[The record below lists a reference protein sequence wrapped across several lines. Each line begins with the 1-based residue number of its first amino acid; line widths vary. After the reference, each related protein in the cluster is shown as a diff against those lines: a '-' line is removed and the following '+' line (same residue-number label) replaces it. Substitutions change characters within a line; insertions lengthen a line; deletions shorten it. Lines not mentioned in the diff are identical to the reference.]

1 MNELERADAE
11 ARECA
16 IDPHR
21 SILLQAPAG
30 SGKTSV
36 LTQRFLRLL
45 CTVDEPGAIL
55 AITFTRK
62 AAAEMRSRVTRALRG
77 QIGADDPCAAELRS
91 LSHAAVRHAAARGW
105 NLAQNPATLRIQT
118 IDSFTY
124 WLASQ
129 LPIAARAGGT
139 LRVTETPHELYRRA
153 ARRTLLAAEGAA
165 VLGADTELLFE
176 RLDNQWNHVERLLAD
191 MLGQRAHW
199 LRYVLQTEPGELCA
213 RVNASLANIIR
224 GQLAAAREH
233 LPRALRL
240 AAQALPGVGPL
251 GSEPTHLSAWKRLAA
266 STMTGGR
273 WRARLTEELLGSGYA
288 QRAAREA
295 LKACIAELR
304 AVPGSAEMLLAVTA
318 LPAAALSEPEE
329 AAIAALSRVLERAA
343 LELHAEFAA
352 QGRVDY
358 TYVTGAAREA
368 LMDAG
373 LPTELALRT
382 GLALTHILVDEF
394 QDTSLAQFQLLET
407 LTAAWQEGDGR
418 TLFIV
423 GDPMQSIYRFRD
435 AEVGLFITAREHGI
449 GNIRLIPLRLMRN
462 FRAAP
467 QLVAWTN
474 GVFTQ
479 VFPAADELRAGAIA
493 FSAAVA
499 ARLAVQASAPADAV
513 VQLRLFP
520 GDRMAEARAI
530 AARITEL
537 RRRDREASVA
547 VLVAA
552 HAHAVA
558 IVNALRTVGV
568 EVLGVDL
575 VPLAER
581 PIVRDLVQLARA
593 LHDLGDR
600 SAWLAVLRAPWCG
613 ASLATLTALSGPEE
627 SQLIWEALADSTRL
641 ARCAPADLVR
651 VTRVR
656 EVLTGALE
664 RRDSGP
670 AADWLEATWVQLGA
684 PDAYPRTELQDA
696 RIFFTALAERAAAFE
711 WRGPEDFEA
720 LLQDLHSGTETAGA
734 NPVQIMTIHRAKGLE
749 FDHVFVPGLDRGVGA
764 GERALLRWI
773 DLPRERGESDLIVAP
788 AASIGGEGEGELSS
802 FLAGLLTMRAAHERK
817 RLMYVAATRARQT
830 LHLSGAPRVRSGGR
844 LDPEPRT
851 LLACLWPALAERFE
865 VQAAAP
871 PPAATRAPVLP
882 LRRLSDAWRA
892 PDMPPAAQLPHL
904 PLERAS
910 IEPPEFS
917 WVGETQR
924 HIGTVVH
931 ALLARLADAPSLP
944 TREQLEAQREALLRQ
959 LRREGVPE
967 RERAQAADL
976 VMTALARTLAD
987 ERGRWILGAGHREAH
1002 SELAL
1007 TGLAAGRLRSV
1018 VIDRS
1023 FVDHTGTRWVIDY
1036 KTSRHEGGGLES
1048 FLDQE
1053 MQRYQAQ
1060 LSTYVALTR
1069 ALGPQPVRAALYFPL
1084 LGAFREC
1091 QNVPARENGRLPEA
1105 SGEPR

>member
-1 MNELERADAE
+1 MNELSRADAE
-11 ARECA
+11 ARERA
-16 IDPHR
+16 IDPDR

-30 SGKTSV
+30 SGKTSM
-36 LTQRFLRLL
+36 LTQRYLRLL
-45 CTVDEPGAIL
+45 CTVDEPDAIL

-62 AAAEMRSRVTRALRG
+62 AAAEMRARVTHALRG
-77 QIGADDPCAAELRS
+77 EIAADDPCAAELRA
-91 LSHAAVRHAAARGW
+91 LTGAALRHAALRGW
-105 NLAQNPATLRIQT
+105 NLAQDPGALRIQT

-139 LRVTETPHELYRRA
+139 LRVTETPQELYRHA
-153 ARRTLLAAEGAA
+153 ARRTLLAAEADA

-176 RLDNQWNHVERLLAD
+176 RLDNHWNNVERLLAE

-199 LRYVLQTEPGELCA
+199 LRYVLQTAPGELCA
-213 RVNASLANIIR
+213 RVNASLAHII
-224 GQLAAAREH
+224 GAHLEAASER
-233 LPRALRL
+233 LPPTLRL
-240 AAQALPGVGPL
+240 AAQELPGVGPL
-251 GSEPTHLSAWKRLAA
+251 GSDPTHLGAWKRLAGC
-266 STMTGGR
+266 TLTGGR
-273 WRARLTEELLGSGYA
+273 WRVRLTEELLGPAYA
-288 QRAAREA
+288 GAAAREA
-295 LKACIAELR
+295 LRSCIGQLS
-304 AVPGSAEMLLAVTA
+304 AVPGSAELLQGVAT
-318 LPAAALSEPEE
+318 LPAAALSAADE

-343 LELHAEFAA
+343 RELHLEFAQ

-358 TYVTGAAREA
+358 TYVTGAARAA
-368 LMDAG
+368 LTEAG

-382 GLALTHILVDEF
+382 GLAFTHILVDEF
-394 QDTSLAQFQLLET
+394 QDTSLAQFQLLES

-435 AEVGLFITAREHGI
+435 AEVGLFISAREHGI
-449 GNIRLIPLRLMRN
+449 GNVRLTPLRLTRN
-462 FRAAP
+462 FRATPA
-467 QLVAWTN
+467 LVDWTN
-474 GVFTQ
+474 EVFAQ

-493 FSAAVA
+493 FSASVA
-499 ARLAVQASAPADAV
+499 ARAPTDGSPPPEDAS

-520 GDRMAEARAI
+520 GDRDAEARAI

-537 RRRDREASVA
+537 RGRDSQARVA

-552 HAHAVA
+552 HAHAVP

-613 ASLATLTALSGPEE
+613 ASLATLTALSAPEDP
-627 SQLIWEALADSTRL
+627 QLIWEALADAGRL
-641 ARCAPADLVR
+641 ARCAPRDLVR
-651 VTRVR
+651 LARVR
-656 EVLTGALE
+656 EVLAGALE
-664 RRDSGP
+664 RRDGGP

-684 PDAYPRTELQDA
+684 PDAYPRAQLAQA
-696 RIFFTALAERAAAFE
+696 RVFFTALAERAAAFE
-711 WRGPEDFEA
+711 WRGPEDFAA
-720 LLQDLHSGTETAGA
+720 LLHDLYSGPEAPGV
-734 NPVQIMTIHRAKGLE
+734 NPVQVMTIHRAKGLQ
-749 FDHVFVPGLDRGVGA
+749 FDHVFVPGLDRSVGA
-764 GERALLRWI
+764 GERPLLRWI
-773 DLPRERGESDLIVAP
+773 DLPRERGLSDLIVAP
-788 AASIGGEGEGELSS
+788 APTIGEEGGGELSS
-802 FLAGLLTMRAAHERK
+802 YLAGLLTTRARHERT

-830 LHLSGAPRVRSGGR
+830 LHLSGAPKMRAGGR

-851 LLACLWPALAERFE
+851 LLACLWPALAERFQI
-865 VQAAAP
+865 QAAPADCAP
-871 PPAATRAPVLP
+871 TAQRAQALP

-892 PDMPPAAQLPHL
+892 PQVPAAAPLPHL

-931 ALLARLADAPSLP
+931 ALLARVADAPALP
-944 TREQLEAQREALLRQ
+944 TGEQLEAQRDAVLRQ

-967 RERAQAADL
+967 RERAAATDL
-976 VMTALARTLAD
+976 VLTALARTVAD

-1007 TGLAAGRLRSV
+1007 TGVTAGRLRSV
-1018 VIDRS
+1018 VIDRC
-1023 FVDHTGTRWVIDY
+1023 FVDDTGTRWVIDY

-1053 MQRYQAQ
+1053 MQRYQGQ
-1060 LSTYVALTR
+1060 LSGYVALAR

-1084 LGAFREC
+1084 LGAFREL
-1091 QNVPARENGRLPEA
+1091 A
-1105 SGEPR
+1105 

>member
-1 MNELERADAE
+1 MNELSRADAE
-11 ARECA
+11 ARERA
-16 IDPHR
+16 IDPDR

-30 SGKTSV
+30 SGKTSM
-36 LTQRFLRLL
+36 LTQRYLRLL
-45 CTVDEPGAIL
+45 CTVDEPDAIL

-62 AAAEMRSRVTRALRG
+62 AAAEMRARVTHALRG
-77 QIGADDPCAAELRS
+77 EIAAEDPCAAELRA
-91 LSHAAVRHAAARGW
+91 LTAAALRHAALRGW
-105 NLAQNPATLRIQT
+105 NLAQDPGALRIQT

-139 LRVTETPHELYRRA
+139 LRVTETPQELYRHA
-153 ARRTLLAAEGAA
+153 ARRTLLAAEADA

-176 RLDNQWNHVERLLAD
+176 RLDNHWNNVERLLAE

-199 LRYVLQTEPGELCA
+199 LRYVLQTAPGELCA
-213 RVNASLANIIR
+213 RVNASLAHII
-224 GQLAAAREH
+224 GAHLAAASER
-233 LPRALRL
+233 LPPTLQLAL
-240 AAQALPGVGPL
+240 QELPGVGPL
-251 GSEPTHLSAWKRLAA
+251 GSDPTHLGAWKRLAG
-266 STMTGGR
+266 STLTGGR
-273 WRARLTEELLGSGYA
+273 WRVRLTEELLGPAYA
-288 QRAAREA
+288 GAAAREA
-295 LKACIAELR
+295 LRSCIGQLS
-304 AVPGSAEMLLAVTA
+304 AVPGSAELLQGVAT
-318 LPAAALSEPEE
+318 LPAAALSAADE

-343 LELHAEFAA
+343 RELHLEFAQ

-358 TYVTGAAREA
+358 TYVTGAARAA
-368 LMDAG
+368 LTDAG

-382 GLALTHILVDEF
+382 GLAFTHILVDEF
-394 QDTSLAQFQLLET
+394 QDTSLAQFQLLES

-435 AEVGLFITAREHGI
+435 AEVGLFISAREHGI
-449 GNIRLIPLRLMRN
+449 GNVRLTPLRLTRN
-462 FRAAP
+462 FRATPA
-467 QLVAWTN
+467 LVDWTN
-474 GVFTQ
+474 EVFAQ

-493 FSAAVA
+493 FSASVA
-499 ARLAVQASAPADAV
+499 ARAPTDGSPPPEDAS

-520 GDRMAEARAI
+520 GDRDAEARAI

-537 RRRDREASVA
+537 RGRDSQARVA

-552 HAHAVA
+552 HAHAVP

-581 PIVRDLVQLARA
+581 PMVRDLVQLARA

-613 ASLATLTALSGPEE
+613 ASLATLTVLSGPEE
-627 SQLIWEALADSTRL
+627 PQLIWEALADAGRL
-641 ARCAPADLVR
+641 ARCAPRDLAR
-651 VTRVR
+651 LARVR
-656 EVLTGALE
+656 EVLAGALE
-664 RRDSGP
+664 RRDGGP

-684 PDAYPRTELQDA
+684 PDAYPRAQLADA
-696 RIFFTALAERAAAFE
+696 RVFFTALAERAAAFE
-711 WRGPEDFEA
+711 WRGPEDFAA
-720 LLQDLHSGTETAGA
+720 LLHDLYSGPEAPGV
-734 NPVQIMTIHRAKGLE
+734 NPVQIMTIHRAKGLQ
-749 FDHVFVPGLDRGVGA
+749 FDHVFVPGLDRSVGA
-764 GERALLRWI
+764 GERPLLRWI
-773 DLPRERGESDLIVAP
+773 DLPRERGLSDLIVAP
-788 AASIGGEGEGELSS
+788 APTIGEEGGGELSS
-802 FLAGLLTMRAAHERK
+802 YLAGLLTTRARHERT

-830 LHLSGAPRVRSGGR
+830 LHLSGAPKMRAGGR

-851 LLACLWPALAERFE
+851 LLACLWPALAERFQ
-865 VQAAAP
+865 VQAAPAGCAP
-871 PPAATRAPVLP
+871 TAQRAQALP

-892 PDMPPAAQLPHL
+892 PEVPAAAPLPHL

-931 ALLARLADAPSLP
+931 ALLARVADAPALP
-944 TREQLEAQREALLRQ
+944 TGEQLEAQRDAVLRQ

-967 RERAQAADL
+967 HERAEATDL
-976 VMTALARTLAD
+976 VLTALARTVAD

-1007 TGLAAGRLRSV
+1007 TGVTAGRLRSV
-1018 VIDRS
+1018 VIDRC
-1023 FVDHTGTRWVIDY
+1023 FVDDTGTRWVIDY

-1053 MQRYQAQ
+1053 MQRYQGQ
-1060 LSTYVALTR
+1060 LSGYVALAR

-1084 LGAFREC
+1084 LGAFRE
-1091 QNVPARENGRLPEA
+1091 LT
-1105 SGEPR
+1105 

>member
-1 MNELERADAE
+1 MNELSRADAE
-11 ARECA
+11 ARARA
-16 IDPHR
+16 IDPCC

-45 CTVDEPGAIL
+45 CTVQEPGAIL

-62 AAAEMRSRVTRALRG
+62 AAAEMRARVTHALRG
-77 QIGADDPCAAELRS
+77 EIAADDPCAAELRA
-91 LSHAAVRHAAARGW
+91 LAAAARRHATLRGW
-105 NLAQNPATLRIQT
+105 DLAQDPGALRIQT

-129 LPIAARAGGT
+129 LPIAARAGGA
-139 LRVTETPHELYRRA
+139 LRVTETPQELYRHA
-153 ARRTLLAAEGAA
+153 ARRTLLAAEGDT

-176 RLDNQWNHVERLLAD
+176 RLDNHWNNVERLLAD

-199 LRYVLQTEPGELCA
+199 LRYVLQTAPGELCA
-213 RVNASLANIIR
+213 RVNASLAHIVR
-224 GQLAAAREH
+224 GHLAAVSAH
-233 LPRALRL
+233 LPPTLRR
-240 AAQALPGVGPL
+240 AAQELPGVGPL
-251 GSEPTHLSAWKRLAA
+251 GGDPTHLGAWKRLAGC
-266 STMTGGR
+266 TLTDGR
-273 WRARLTEELLGSGYA
+273 WRVRLTEELLGPAYA
-288 QRAAREA
+288 ERSAREA
-295 LKACIAELR
+295 LRSCIGQLAS
-304 AVPGSAEMLLAVTA
+304 VPGSAEILQGVAT
-318 LPAAALSEPEE
+318 LPAAALSEADE
-329 AAIAALSRVLERAA
+329 AAIAALSRVLEHAA
-343 LELHAEFAA
+343 RELHVEFAEA
-352 QGRVDY
+352 GRVDY
-358 TYVTGAAREA
+358 TYVTGAARQA
-368 LMDAG
+368 LADAG
-373 LPTELALRT
+373 LPTELGLRT

-394 QDTSLAQFQLLET
+394 QDTSLAQFQLLES

-449 GNIRLIPLRLMRN
+449 GNVRLTLLRLTRN
-462 FRAAP
+462 FRATPA
-467 QLVAWTN
+467 LVAWTN
-474 GVFTQ
+474 EVFAR

-493 FSAAVA
+493 FSASVA
-499 ARLAVQASAPADAV
+499 ARVPADGSPPLEDAS

-520 GDRMAEARAI
+520 GDRDAEARAI

-537 RRRDREASVA
+537 RGRDSQARVA

-552 HAHAVA
+552 HAHAVP
-558 IVNALRTVGV
+558 IVKALRTVAV
-568 EVLGVDL
+568 EALGVDL

-627 SQLIWEALADSTRL
+627 PQLIWESLADAGRL
-641 ARCAPADLVR
+641 TRCAPRDLVR
-651 VTRVR
+651 LGRVR
-656 EVLTGALE
+656 EVLGGALE

-684 PDAYPRTELQDA
+684 PDAYPRAELRDA
-696 RIFFTALAERAAAFE
+696 RVFFSALAERAAAFE
-711 WRGPEDFEA
+711 WRGPEDFAA
-720 LLQDLHSGTETAGA
+720 LLHDLYSAPEAPGV
-734 NPVQIMTIHRAKGLE
+734 NPVQVMTIHRAKGLE
-749 FDHVFVPGLDRGVGA
+749 FDHVFVPALDRTVGA
-764 GERALLRWI
+764 GERPLLRWI
-773 DLPRERGESDLIVAP
+773 DLPRERGLSDLIVAP
-788 AASIGGEGEGELSS
+788 APTIGEEGGGELSS
-802 FLAGLLTMRAAHERK
+802 FLAGLLTQRAQHERL

-830 LHLSGAPRVRSGGR
+830 LHLSAAPKIRTGGR
-844 LDPEPRT
+844 LDPDPRA
-851 LLACLWPALAERFE
+851 LLACLWPALAERFQ
-865 VQAAAP
+865 VQAAPADCA
-871 PPAATRAPVLP
+871 PAAQRAQALP

-931 ALLARLADAPSLP
+931 ALLARVADAPALP
-944 TREQLEAQREALLRQ
+944 TAAQLEGQRDAVLRQ

-967 RERAQAADL
+967 RERAAAANL
-976 VMTALARTLAD
+976 VLTALARTVAD

-1007 TGLAAGRLRSV
+1007 TGVTAGRLRSV
-1018 VIDRS
+1018 VIDRC
-1023 FVDHTGTRWVIDY
+1023 FVDDTGTRWVIDY

-1053 MQRYQAQ
+1053 VRRYQGQ
-1060 LSTYVALTR
+1060 LSGYVALAR

-1084 LGAFREC
+1084 LGAFRE
-1091 QNVPARENGRLPEA
+1091 L
-1105 SGEPR
+1105 S

>member
-1 MNELERADAE
+1 MNELSRADAE
-11 ARECA
+11 ARERA
-16 IDPHR
+16 IDASR

-45 CTVDEPGAIL
+45 CTVDEPGTIL

-62 AAAEMRSRVTRALRG
+62 AAAEMRARVTQALRG
-77 QIGADDPCAAELRS
+77 EIAADDSCVAELRA
-91 LSHAAVRHAAARGW
+91 LAAAALRHAAVRGW
-105 NLAQNPATLRIQT
+105 NLAQDPGALRIQT

-129 LPIAARAGGT
+129 LPIAARAGGA
-139 LRVTETPHELYRRA
+139 LRVTETPQELYRHA
-153 ARRTLLAAEGAA
+153 ARRTLLAAEGDA

-176 RLDNQWNHVERLLAD
+176 RLDNHWNNVERLLAD

-199 LRYVLQTEPGELCA
+199 LRYVLQTQPGELCA
-213 RVNASLANIIR
+213 RVNASLAHIIR
-224 GQLAAAREH
+224 AHLAAASER
-233 LPRALRL
+233 LPPTLRL
-240 AAQALPGVGPL
+240 AAQQLPGVGPL
-251 GSEPTHLSAWKRLAA
+251 GSDPAHLGAWKRLACC
-266 STMTGGR
+266 TLTGGR
-273 WRARLTEELLGSGYA
+273 WRARLTEELLGTAYA
-288 QRAAREA
+288 ERTAREA
-295 LKACIAELR
+295 LRSCIGHLAS
-304 AVPGSAEMLLAVTA
+304 VPGSAEILQGVAT
-318 LPAAALSEPEE
+318 LPAAALSEADE

-343 LELHAEFAA
+343 RELHVEFAQ

-358 TYVTGAAREA
+358 TYVTGAARQA
-368 LMDAG
+368 LADAG
-373 LPTELALRT
+373 LPTELGLRT
-382 GLALTHILVDEF
+382 GLSLTHILVDEF
-394 QDTSLAQFQLLET
+394 QDTSLAQFQLLES

-449 GNIRLIPLRLMRN
+449 GNVRLTPLRLTRN
-462 FRAAP
+462 FRATPA
-467 QLVAWTN
+467 LVAWSN
-474 GVFTQ
+474 EVFAQ
-479 VFPAADELRAGAIA
+479 VFPVADELRAGAIA
-493 FSAAVA
+493 FSASVA
-499 ARLAVQASAPADAV
+499 ARVAADGSPPLEDAS

-520 GDRMAEARAI
+520 GDRDAEARAI
-530 AARITEL
+530 AARIMEL
-537 RRRDREASVA
+537 RDRDGQARVA

-552 HAHAVA
+552 HAHAVP
-558 IVNALRTVGV
+558 IVNALRTVGG

-575 VPLAER
+575 VPLPER

-613 ASLATLTALSGPEE
+613 ASLATLTVLSGPEE
-627 SQLIWEALADSTRL
+627 PQLIWESLADAGRL
-641 ARCAPADLVR
+641 ARCAPGDLVR
-651 VTRVR
+651 LARVR
-656 EVLTGALE
+656 EVLGGALE
-664 RRDSGP
+664 RRDGGP
-670 AADWLEATWVQLGA
+670 VADWLEATWVQLGA
-684 PDAYPRTELQDA
+684 PDAYPRADLRDA
-696 RIFFTALAERAAAFE
+696 RVFFTALAERAAAYE
-711 WRGPEDFEA
+711 WRGPEDFAA
-720 LLQDLHSGTETAGA
+720 LLHDLYSGPEAPGVS
-734 NPVQIMTIHRAKGLE
+734 PVQVMTIHRAKGLE

-764 GERALLRWI
+764 GERPLLRWI
-773 DLPRERGESDLIVAP
+773 DLPRERGLSDLIVAP
-788 AASIGGEGEGELSS
+788 APTIGEEGGGELSS
-802 FLAGLLTMRAAHERK
+802 FLAGLLAQRARHERL

-830 LHLSGAPRVRSGGR
+830 LHLSGAPKMRTGGR
-844 LDPEPRT
+844 LDPDPRS
-851 LLACLWPALAERFE
+851 LLACLWPALVERFQ
-865 VQAAAP
+865 VQAA
-871 PPAATRAPVLP
+871 PADGAPVAKRAQALS

-892 PDMPPAAQLPHL
+892 PDMPAAAQLPHL

-931 ALLARLADAPSLP
+931 ALLARVAGAPALP
-944 TREQLEAQREALLRQ
+944 TAKQLEAQRDAVLRQ

-967 RERAQAADL
+967 PERAEAANL
-976 VMTALARTLAD
+976 VLTALARTVAD

-1007 TGLAAGRLRSV
+1007 TGVTAGRLRSV
-1018 VIDRS
+1018 VIDRC
-1023 FVDHTGTRWVIDY
+1023 FVDDTGTRWVIDY

-1053 MQRYQAQ
+1053 MQRYQGQ
-1060 LSTYVALTR
+1060 LSGYVALAR

-1084 LGAFREC
+1084 LAAFRE
-1091 QNVPARENGRLPEA
+1091 L
-1105 SGEPR
+1105 S